1 MTDYPAGR
9 DDRRVDAVALESLV
23 TTIFMK
29 VGMHE
34 SDAYHLSES
43 LVLSDLRGVHSHG
56 TMRVAEYVDKLT
68 TGGVNPC
75 GRPRVVR
82 DEGACLVVD
91 ADNAMG
97 HVAMRFAM
105 DRAIARASVI
115 GIGACAVRGSNH
127 AGAMASYA
135 MQALPHDMIGL
146 ATTNALPTMPPHG
159 GRTRLLGINPL
170 AVAIPS
176 GTSRPLVHDASF
188 SHVAHGKVRVYA
200 QRGANLPEGWA
211 TDRFGVPT
219 TDASAAVEG
228 LLLPI
233 GGFKGV
239 ALAMV
244 MGVLSSLLSGAAYGT
259 ELGSLASG
267 PKPGDDG
274 HFVMAIRVGAF
285 EDVDRFKARV
295 DAIVDELHCAPR
307 ALGVERIY
315 APGEREF
322 ESEAVGRAQ
331 GVNLDRDTRTDLAGV
346 ASMLGVSFDLGLLA

>member
-1 MTDYPAGR
+1 MKPPPAGPTS
-9 DDRRVDAVALESLV
+9 RRVNVGALEALV
-23 TTIFMK
+23 ASIF
-29 VGMHE
+29 VRAGMDE
-34 SDAYHLSES
+34 RDACHLSAS

-56 TMRVAEYVDKLT
+56 TLRVPEYVDKLT
-68 TGGVNPC
+68 TGGVNPR

-105 DRAIARASVI
+105 EQTTARAGVV
-115 GIGACAVRGSNH
+115 GIAACAIRGSNH

-159 GRTRLLGINPL
+159 GTSRLLGINPL
-170 AVAIPS
+170 AVAIPA
-176 GTSRPLVHDASF
+176 GRARPIVHDASF
-188 SHVAHGKVRVYA
+188 SHLAHGKVRVA
-200 QRGANLPEGWA
+200 AMRGERLPDGWA

-219 TDASAAVEG
+219 TDATSALDG

-233 GGFKGV
+233 GGYKGV

-259 ELGSLASG
+259 ELGSLKTG
-267 PKPGDDG
+267 PRPGKDG
-274 HFVMAIRVGAF
+274 NFVMAIRVRAF
-285 EDVDRFKARV
+285 EDVEQFTSRV
-295 DAIVDELHCAPR
+295 DAIIDEMHRAPR
-307 ALGVERIY
+307 APGVERIY
-315 APGEREF
+315 APGELEF
-322 ESEAVGRAQ
+322 EAEEAGRVL
-331 GVNLDRDTRTDLAGV
+331 GVLLDRDTRTDLAGV
-346 ASMLGVSFDLGLLA
+346 ASMLGVAFDPGLLA